1 MTKAHD
7 INVLITGMGPY
18 PNGIGG
24 HIDVNTSHLITTPH
38 SKEESLTLGIVVL
51 PPTLEPNT
59 AQNPLSTRVNIM
71 TLPDPVKSEYK
82 YVRDFCKELHDKH
95 TDDVDLF
102 IHLGEARGWDWLT
115 IERVAYKQGM
125 SSTWWQ
131 PGERKDYYTIPDDAG
146 LTIDDIGPCPWDGVP
161 IGLHSQLDVEKI
173 ADSASAILKTLE
185 TATQDSGTPIQI
197 KLHNEGGPFLCGF
210 ISYESLANRYV
221 RQLRPNVLFCH
232 MPGEADAKSLA
243 RAGNGIL
250 AIAVSAANEVLRQR
264 KQGSVFLNSNGKLV

>member
-38 SKEESLTLGIVVL
+38 SKEKSLTLGIAVL

-95 TDDVDLF
+95 ADDVDLF

-115 IERVAYKQGM
+115 IERVAYKQGNN
-125 SSTWWQ
+125 
-131 PGERKDYYTIPDDAG
+131 AG

-173 ADSASAILKTLE
+173 ADSASAILESLE

-250 AIAVSAANEVLRQR
+250 AIAVSAVNEVLHQR
-264 KQGSVFLNSNGKLV
+264 KQAPVFLNSNGKLV